1 MIHLQKHI
9 CVFIEQKDQEIDY
22 FRKTK
27 LILKVAYA
35 KEKFKRETFE
45 FLTKYGQKLNEYPL
59 FPLLSLSEINYR
71 FERLENIIKYNYT
84 DIIQDIIMVSKA
96 HAKKVKEKNDLK
108 TIQKTNCKLEKEEIL
123 KEKPKE
129 KPKEKSE
136 TSQFLSNSKKIHRIR
151 EKRRNE
157 KLMERGRKTWP
168 ANATLVLK
176 NWLTDHFNNPYPNYD
191 EKVKLVEE
199 TGLTINQ
206 VHNWFTNARSRNM
219 KKGKKDDKFCEIVK
233 KMYMTME
240 TKAKVPIE
248 NFQII

>member
-1 MIHLQKHI
+1 M
-9 CVFIEQKDQEIDY
+9 FIEQKDQEIDY

-45 FLTKYGQKLNEYPL
+45 ILSKYGQKLNEYPL

-84 DIIQDIIMVSKA
+84 DVIQDIIMVSKA
-96 HAKKVKEKNDLK
+96 HHKKIKEKND
-108 TIQKTNCKLEKEEIL
+108 QKTSEKTNKKAEKPEEPQ
-123 KEKPKE
+123 KEKLLE
-129 KPKEKSE
+129 QTNHAS
-136 TSQFLSNSKKIHRIR
+136 SQITKKIYKTR
-151 EKRRNE
+151 EKR
-157 KLMERGRKTWP
+157 KTMMKTQERGRKTWP
-168 ANATLVLK
+168 AKATLVLK
-176 NWLTDHFNNPYPNYD
+176 NWLTDHFNNPYPNYE
-191 EKVKLVEE
+191 EKVKLMEE

-206 VHNWFTNARSRNM
+206 VHNWFTNVRSRNM

-240 TKAKVPIE
+240 TKAKVPME
-248 NFQII
+248 NFQIL

>member
-45 FLTKYGQKLNEYPL
+45 ILSKYGQKLNEYPL

-84 DIIQDIIMVSKA
+84 DVIQDIIMVSKA

-108 TIQKTNCKLEKEEIL
+108 TSQKTSCKFEKVEEL
-123 KEKPKE
+123 PKE
-129 KPKEKSE
+129 KPEPIITHSIN
-136 TSQFLSNSKKIHRIR
+136 TSKKIHKMR
-151 EKRRNE
+151 EKR
-157 KLMERGRKTWP
+157 KCVKAAERGRKTWP

-176 NWLTDHFNNPYPNYD
+176 NWLTDHFNNPYPNYE

>member
-1 MIHLQKHI
+1 VIHLQKHI

-22 FRKTK
+22 FRNTK
-27 LILKVAYA
+27 LILKVCYA

-45 FLTKYGQKLNEYPL
+45 ILSKYGQKLNEYPL

-84 DIIQDIIMVSKA
+84 DVIQDIIMVSKA
-96 HAKKVKEKNDLK
+96 HAKKIKEKNDLK
-108 TIQKTNCKLEKEEIL
+108 TSLKTLTKCEKEEEL
-123 KEKPKE
+123 PKE
-129 KPKEKSE
+129 KPEE
-136 TSQFLSNSKKIHRIR
+136 LSQSLISTKKIHKIK
-151 EKRRNE
+151 EKR
-157 KLMERGRKTWP
+157 KGYKIMKSGRKTWP
-168 ANATLVLK
+168 TKSTIVLK
-176 NWLTDHFNNPYPNYD
+176 NWLTDHFNNPYPNYE

-219 KKGKKDDKFCEIVK
+219 NKNKKDDKFCEIVK

-240 TKAKVPIE
+240 TKAKVPME

>member
-22 FRKTK
+22 FRRTK

-45 FLTKYGQKLNEYPL
+45 ILSKYGQKLNEYPL

-84 DIIQDIIMVSKA
+84 DVIQDIIMVSKA
-96 HAKKVKEKNDLK
+96 HAKKIKEKNDLK
-108 TIQKTNCKLEKEEIL
+108 TTQKTSTRTEKVEETPII
-123 KEKPKE
+123 PKE
-129 KPKEKSE
+129 KQEQISHALI
-136 TSQFLSNSKKIHRIR
+136 TSKKIHKS
-151 EKRRNE
+151 KR
-157 KLMERGRKTWP
+157 KVSKFIKSGRKTWP
-168 ANATLVLK
+168 ASATVVLK
-176 NWLTDHFNNPYPNYD
+176 NWLTDHFNNPYPNYE

-219 KKGKKDDKFCEIVK
+219 KKSKKDDKFCEIVK

-240 TKAKVPIE
+240 TKTKVPME

>member
-45 FLTKYGQKLNEYPL
+45 ILSKYGQKLNEYPL

-84 DIIQDIIMVSKA
+84 DVIQDIIMVSKV

-108 TIQKTNCKLEKEEIL
+108 ISQKTSTKHEKPEEV
-123 KEKPKE
+123 PKE
-129 KPKEKSE
+129 KVEPLPPL
-136 TSQFLSNSKKIHRIR
+136 TPTSKKIHKTK
-151 EKRRNE
+151 EGK
-157 KLMERGRKTWP
+157 KKKADRGRKIWP
-168 ANATLVLK
+168 TNAAIVLK
-176 NWLTDHFNNPYPNYD
+176 NWLTDHFNNPYPNYE
-191 EKVKLVEE
+191 EKIKLVEE

-206 VHNWFTNARSRNM
+206 VHNWFTNARSRSM

-233 KMYMTME
+233 KMYMNNE
-240 TKAKVPIE
+240 IKAKVPLE
-248 NFQII
+248 ASK

>member
-1 MIHLQKHI
+1 MIRKCVIHLQKHI

-45 FLTKYGQKLNEYPL
+45 ILSKYGQKLNEYPL

-84 DIIQDIIMVSKA
+84 DVIQDIIMVSKA
-96 HAKKVKEKNDLK
+96 HAKKIKEKNDLK
-108 TIQKTNCKLEKEEIL
+108 TSQKTSAKSEKIEEL
-123 KEKPKE
+123 PKE
-129 KPKEKSE
+129 KPEPAS
-136 TSQFLSNSKKIHRIR
+136 TIATTKKIHKIK
-151 EKRRNE
+151 EKRI
-157 KLMERGRKTWP
+157 KMKTMKSGRKIWP
-168 ANATLVLK
+168 ASATVVLK
-176 NWLTDHFNNPYPNYD
+176 NWLTDHFNNPYPNYE

-206 VHNWFTNARSRNM
+206 IHNWFTNARSRNM

-240 TKAKVPIE
+240 TK
-248 NFQII
+248 II